1 MSASG
6 PNEAGGE
13 RLYAL
18 RGAVQAPAN
27 ERAAILGATD
37 ELLRELIDRN
47 GLTPERMVSCVFTC
61 TDDLDAEFP
70 AVAARNLGLDAVP
83 LLCAREIAV
92 PGAMDRVIR
101 TMLHYYAPAGHVPS
115 HVYLGTAADL
125 RSDLKS
131 AQ

>member
-1 MSASG
+1 MRPTG
-6 PNEAGGE
+6 PSETDGE

-27 ERAAILGATD
+27 ERAAILAATD

-101 TMLHYYAPAGHVPS
+101 TMLHYYAPPGHVPA
-115 HVYLGTAADL
+115 HVYLGAAADL